1 MKKLISVLLALT
13 LLSLVAVPV
22 FAAADS
28 PVVSSST
35 AEKNGSFFSQIV
47 RGIKDFFSRV
57 EAFFRKL
64 LGNPPIDVPVEPPE
78 TIPAPDD
85 GTEMHLAWND
95 EFNADS
101 LDSAKWTLRAKM
113 HQSDV
118 INRADERNVT
128 VENGNLVMRTWKESD
143 GTYSTNTS
151 VTTDGTMSF
160 QYGYLEI
167 YANVPFVKGGW
178 PSFWMSSKDIHRTAG
193 YMAEIDMF
201 EIYDTKNTVSSD
213 IHKWYPGTAE
223 HYHAGGRDWSY
234 TFKRSVNLNN
244 EYHLYGFG
252 WTRDELYFTV
262 DGQIYKRYDLS
273 QDFGDRNDGM
283 QGFRDPVYIIFNNFI
298 FTENSSWKLPP
309 VTDKTQWP
317 ITFKIDWIRL
327 YQKNGE
333 GQILDDTGY

>member
-47 RGIKDFFSRV
+47 RGIKVFFSRV

-101 LDSAKWTLRAKM
+101 LDGAKWTLRAKM

-128 VENGNLVMRTWKESD
+128 VESGNLVMRTWKESD

-178 PSFWMSSKDIHRTAG
+178 PSFWM
-193 YMAEIDMF
+193 
-201 EIYDTKNTVSSD
+201 
-213 IHKWYPGTAE
+213 PC
-223 HYHAGGRDWSY
+223 
-234 TFKRSVNLNN
+234 L
-244 EYHLYGFG
+244 
-252 WTRDELYFTV
+252 
-262 DGQIYKRYDLS
+262 
-273 QDFGDRNDGM
+273 
-283 QGFRDPVYIIFNNFI
+283 
-298 FTENSSWKLPP
+298 
-309 VTDKTQWP
+309 
-317 ITFKIDWIRL
+317 
-327 YQKNGE
+327 
-333 GQILDDTGY
+333 